1 MKINLVLL
9 LLLAA
14 SQTFAQGADANVD
27 QNSTSNT
34 NVLQGIA
41 GGSLG
46 GRQFT
51 GAATFYN
58 PKFDREG
65 SIYLFDGWDQSAI
78 IFPKGVNRGFTERQ
92 MNFNIQRS
100 LFETRVK
107 GDSIKAFNFVS
118 IEKIIVDG
126 RTFKSFFLEELQR
139 QKIFEVVYKG
149 KDFSILKGYTVD
161 ILEASANPMLARPRD
176 KYIQRVTYYVE
187 TDTELKEFKLK
198 KKAILSRLDT
208 AAASKAKE
216 YAKKYDKS
224 FTNEEELRLILN
236 YATR

>member
-1 MKINLVLL
+1 MRIKLVLL
-9 LLLAA
+9 LFLSTSIGF
-14 SQTFAQGADANVD
+14 SQDANQNVD
-27 QNSTSNT
+27 ANSTSNT

-78 IFPKGVNRGFTERQ
+78 IFPKGVSNGFTERQ

-100 LFETRVK
+100 LFETRIK
-107 GDSIKAFNFVS
+107 GDSIKAFNFAS

-126 RTFKSFFLEELQR
+126 RTFKSFYFEELQR

-149 KDFSILKGYTVD
+149 KDFTILKGYTVD

-176 KYIQRVTYYVE
+176 KYIQRVTYYME
-187 TDTELKEFKLK
+187 TDTELREFKLK
-198 KKAILSRLDT
+198 KKAILSRLDAT
-208 AAASKAKE
+208 SASKAKE

-224 FTNEEELRLILN
+224 FTNEDELRMILN

>member
-1 MKINLVLL
+1 MKIKIALFCLL
-9 LLLAA
+9 TI
-14 SQTFAQGADANVD
+14 SMFITQAQDSNVDAN
-27 QNSTSNT
+27 NTSN
-34 NVLQGIA
+34 VSDLQGIA
-41 GGSLG
+41 GGQLG

-51 GAATFYN
+51 GAATFFN

-78 IFPKGVNRGFTERQ
+78 IFPKGINQGFTEHQ

-100 LFETRVK
+100 LFETRLR

-126 RTFKSFFLEELQR
+126 RTFKSFYLEELQR

-149 KDFSILKGYTVD
+149 EDFSILKGYTVD

-176 KYIQRVTYYVE
+176 KYIQRVTYYIE
-187 TDTELKEFKLK
+187 TDTELKEFRLK
-198 KKAILSRLDT
+198 KRAILGQLDES
-208 AAASKAKE
+208 AALKAKD
-216 YAKKYDKS
+216 YANKYDKS
-224 FTNEEELRLILN
+224 FTNEDELRMILN
-236 YATR
+236 FATR

>member
-1 MKINLVLL
+1 MRIILVLL
-9 LLLAA
+9 FISTA
-14 SQTFAQGADANVD
+14 TMGFAQDAAENVD
-27 QNSTSNT
+27 ANSTSNT

-51 GAATFYN
+51 GQATFYN

-78 IFPKGVNRGFTERQ
+78 IFPKGVNQGFTERQ

-107 GDSIKAFNFVS
+107 GDSIKAFNFAS

-126 RTFKSFFLEELQR
+126 RTFKSFYLEELQR

-149 KDFSILKGYTVD
+149 KDFTLLKGYTVD
-161 ILEASANPMLARPRD
+161 ILEASPNPMIARPRD

-198 KKAILSRLDT
+198 KKAILSRLDAS
-208 AAASKAKE
+208 AAERAKE

-224 FTNEEELRLILN
+224 FTNEDELRMILN

>member
-1 MKINLVLL
+1 MNIKIAFVI
-9 LLLAA
+9 LAT
-14 SQTFAQGADANVD
+14 STIFTTVGQNTDVDA
-27 QNSTSNT
+27 NSTSNISD
-34 NVLQGIA
+34 LQGIA
-41 GGSLG
+41 GGTLG

-65 SIYLFDGWDQSAI
+65 SIYLFDGWDQSALV
-78 IFPKGVNRGFTERQ
+78 FPKGVNQGFTERQ

-107 GDSIKAFNFVS
+107 GDSVKAFNFAS
-118 IEKIIVDG
+118 IQKIIVDG

-139 QKIFEVVYKG
+139 EKIFEVVYKG
-149 KDFSILKGYTVD
+149 EDFSILKGYTVD
-161 ILEASANPMLARPRD
+161 ILEASPNPMVARPRD

-187 TDTELKEFKLK
+187 TETELKEFRLK
-198 KKAILSRLDT
+198 KKEILERLDAT
-208 AAASKAKE
+208 AASKAKE

-224 FTNEEELRLILN
+224 FTNEEELRMILN